1 MEENYID
8 FVIAN
13 EPWNEYQLEDGTV
26 IKFRVILKR
35 IKKEKL
41 SEKQFNYV
49 FDSQNLLVILKIPS
63 HLMGEPDNTLKKI
76 EKENLIKDTNFSV
89 KQEDWNDYMLS
100 DGTRLRIK
108 ASVIA
113 VYRTDLYDKNGE
125 PIYHVESTI
134 QPMIKP
140 PEK

>member
-1 MEENYID
+1 MENSYID
-8 FVIAN
+8 FVIVN
-13 EPWNEYQLEDGTV
+13 EPWNEYQLEDGT
-26 IKFRVILKR
+26 ILKFRVILKR
-35 IKKEKL
+35 IRKEKK
-41 SEKQFNYV
+41 SEKQSNYII
-49 FDSQNLLVILKIPS
+49 DSHNLLVILKVPS
-63 HLMGEPDNTLKKI
+63 HLMGEPDDTPKKI
-76 EKENLIKDTNFSV
+76 EKKNFVKDVNFSV

-108 ASVIA
+108 ASVVT

-134 QPMIKP
+134 QTMIKL